1 MQGERMS
8 SYDFD
13 LVVLGSG
20 PGGYVAA
27 IRAAQLGLKT
37 AIVERESLGGVCL
50 NWGCIP
56 TKALIHNAE
65 VLETLHHAKEFGF
78 TFENLTVD
86 WGAAV
91 KRSRDIVGRQTKGVS
106 FLMRKNK
113 IEVIE
118 GHGVFTDPHTL
129 QVEPSEFTPKATART
144 VTAANFIVAVG
155 ARARGLPGIEID
167 SDRIIQYRD
176 AVVLKEIPEKM
187 VVVGSG
193 AIGMEF
199 SYVYASYGAQVT
211 VVEMLDQ
218 VLPLEDPEVAAEV
231 AKAYQKSGIK
241 VMVSTRTEKVEQT
254 EKGVKVTV
262 KNLKTE
268 QTETLEADK
277 VLMAVGIQPNTD
289 KAGLDKAGVTL
300 DRRGM
305 VEIDAVMRTNVP
317 HIYAIGD
324 CTGKLA
330 LAHVGSAQG
339 IVAAETI
346 AGVETVPIPAE
357 RYIMLPR
364 CTFCSPQVASLGL
377 TEAQAKEKGY
387 TVKVGKF
394 PFLPNG
400 KAQALDAKA
409 GFIKIIADA
418 NYGEILGAHL
428 VGPGVTE
435 LLPELSLAQ
444 FMEITP
450 EEIARTVHSHPTLS
464 EVLMEAAHAVEGN
477 SIHM

>member
-1 MQGERMS
+1 MS
-8 SYDFD
+8 NYEYD
-13 LVVLGSG
+13 VVVVGSG

-37 AIVERESLGGVCL
+37 AVVEREALGGVCL

-65 VLETLHHAKEFGF
+65 VLETLHTAKDFGF
-78 TFENLTVD
+78 TFDNLKVD
-86 WGAAV
+86 WPAAV
-91 KRSRDIVGRQTKGVS
+91 KRSRDVSARQNKGVS

-118 GHGVFTDPHTL
+118 GHATFKDPHTIDV
-129 QVEPSEFTPKATART
+129 QPSEYLPEAKART

-167 SDRIIQYRD
+167 GDRIIQYRD
-176 AVVLKEIPEKM
+176 ALVLDEIPKKM
-187 VVVGSG
+187 IVVGSG

-199 SYVYASYGAQVT
+199 SYVYHTYGSEIT

-218 VLPLEDPEVAAEV
+218 LLPLEDPEVSAEV
-231 AKAYQKSGIK
+231 AKEFRKSGIK
-241 VMVSTRTEKVEQT
+241 ALVSTRTEKVEKT
-254 EKGVKVTV
+254 DNGVKVTV
-262 KNLKTE
+262 KNLKDDSTA
-268 QTETLEADK
+268 TLEADK
-277 VLMAVGIQPNTD
+277 VLMAVGVQPNTD
-289 KAGLDKAGVTL
+289 KAGLDAAGVTL
-300 DRRGM
+300 DKRGM
-305 VEIDAVMRTNVP
+305 IEIDAVMRTNVP

-330 LAHVGSAQG
+330 LAHVASAQG

-346 AGVETVPIPAE
+346 AGVETVPIPAD
-357 RYIMLPR
+357 RYSMLPR

-387 TVKVGKF
+387 EIKVGKF
-394 PFLPNG
+394 PMMPNG
-400 KAQALDAKA
+400 KAQAMGVKV
-409 GFIKIIADA
+409 GFVKIIADA
-418 NYGEILGAHL
+418 KYGEILGAHL
-428 VGPGVTE
+428 VGPNVTE

-450 EEIARTVHSHPTLS
+450 AEIARTVHSHPTLS
-464 EVLMEAAHAVEGN
+464 EVIMEAAHAVEGHP
-477 SIHM
+477 IHM